1 MDIVWDPSEIEARS
15 MEIIESFLAET
26 DLAPLEKMVARRIIH
41 TTGDPDIVKVL
52 RFSPGAVEAG
62 IKALQAGASVY
73 TDVNMLRTGINS
85 KKLAGYGGRAF
96 CSIADPEVVQAAQE
110 WGITRAAA
118 AMRLY
123 GRQLDGAVIAIGNAP
138 TALFEV
144 LDLVKKGICTP
155 ALIAG
160 TPVGFVGAAE
170 SKEMLVAQDLVP
182 YVSVTGTRGGSPI
195 AVSIINAMLYHE
207 DGGRLYSRGQ
217 N

>member
-1 MDIVWDPSEIEARS
+1 MDIVWDPREIEAQS
-15 MEIIESFLAET
+15 MDIIEAFLAET
-26 DLAPLEKMVARRIIH
+26 DLAQMEKMVARRIIH

-85 KKLAGYGGRAF
+85 NKLGHDGGRVL
-96 CSIADPEVVQAAQE
+96 CSIADPEVVKAAQE

-123 GRQLDGAVIAIGNAP
+123 GTQLDKAVIAIGNAP

-144 LDLVKKGICTP
+144 LNLVKKGICIP
-155 ALIAG
+155 ALIVG

-170 SKEMLVAQDLVP
+170 SKEMLVAQDQIP
-182 YVSVTGTRGGSPI
+182 YISVIGTRGGSPI
-195 AVSIINAMLYHE
+195 AVSVINAMLYHE
-207 DGGRLYSRGQ
+207 EGGRLYRQ
-217 N
+217 DQT

>member
-1 MDIVWDPSEIEARS
+1 MDIVWDPREIEAQS
-15 MEIIESFLAET
+15 MDIIEAFLAET
-26 DLAPLEKMVARRIIH
+26 DLAQMEKMVARRIIH

-85 KKLAGYGGRAF
+85 KKLGHYGGRAL
-96 CSIADPEVVQAAQE
+96 CSIADPEVVKAAQE
-110 WGITRAAA
+110 WGITRAGA

-123 GRQLDGAVIAIGNAP
+123 GSQLDKAVIAIGNAP

-144 LDLVKKGICTP
+144 LDLVKKGICIP
-155 ALIAG
+155 ALIVG

-170 SKEMLVAQDLVP
+170 SKEMLVAQDRIP
-182 YVSVTGTRGGSPI
+182 YISVIGTRGGSPI
-195 AVSIINAMLYHE
+195 AVSVINAMLYHE
-207 DGGRLYSRGQ
+207 EGGSLYRQ
-217 N
+217 DHT